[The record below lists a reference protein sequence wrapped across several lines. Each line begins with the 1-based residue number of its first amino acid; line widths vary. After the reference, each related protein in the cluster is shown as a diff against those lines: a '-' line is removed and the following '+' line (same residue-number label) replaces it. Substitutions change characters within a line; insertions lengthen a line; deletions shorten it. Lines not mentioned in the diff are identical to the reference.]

1 MCADQAA
8 TALAGCV
15 AASAFPVAL
24 GRPESCTKAAQ
35 TEDAAKGGGRDGFEG
50 LAARGGGGQ
59 GFGQVVKF
67 RWVHFRSL
75 LSQGTGR
82 TSSYQIGT
90 RSQDSG
96 SI

>member
-50 LAARGGGGQ
+50 LAP
-59 GFGQVVKF
+59 
-67 RWVHFRSL
+67 
-75 LSQGTGR
+75 
-82 TSSYQIGT
+82 
-90 RSQDSG
+90 
-96 SI
+96 